1 MAKRK
6 RLTPAKAEYLEAP
19 TGLEHKAFGAL
30 SGPPIAQVSGNAAA
44 VAALDEVSAVL
55 QQARDEGRMIQALP
69 LSAIEDAHLVRDR
82 LASGLV
88 GDLTQGDED
97 WQALKDSLRARGQ
110 QVPIEV
116 LDLGAGRY
124 GLISGWRRLTV
135 LRQLAQEAD
144 PGTGDGP
151 SEVLALIR
159 QPETSAA
166 AYVAMVE
173 ENEIR
178 VGLSFFERARIVV
191 QAVDQGVYRNEKTA
205 LQGLF
210 STARPAKRSKIK
222 SFIPVVRQLGDIL
235 CFPTHIPERT
245 GLALS
250 KALTQDAGFAER
262 LAGVLQAGKP
272 AAAQDEALL
281 LAEALKGSL
290 RAATEPVSES
300 VCQPVK
306 PAETQLVL
314 DLIPGV
320 RLSARRGRV
329 VLDGG
334 EVTPGF
340 IERLQD
346 WVRSQG

>member
-6 RLTPAKAEYLEAP
+6 RLTPAKAEYLTAP
-19 TGLEHKAFGAL
+19 SGLEHKAFGTL
-30 SGPPIAQVSGNAAA
+30 TGPPIAQVSGDAAA
-44 VAALDEVSAVL
+44 VAALGEVSAVL
-55 QQARDEGRMIQALP
+55 QQAREEGRMIQS
-69 LSAIEDAHLVRDR
+69 LSLAAIEDAHLVRDR
-82 LASGLV
+82 LARDPAS
-88 GDLTQGDED
+88 DQMQADEE

-116 LDLGAGRY
+116 LELGEGRY

-135 LRQLAQEAD
+135 LRQLAQESGEDGD
-144 PGTGDGP
+144 PAP
-151 SEVLALIR
+151 EVLALIR
-159 QPETSAA
+159 RPETSAA

-191 QAVDQGVYRNEKTA
+191 QAVDQRVYRNEKKA

-222 SFIPVVRQLGDIL
+222 SFIPVVRELGEIL
-235 CFPTHIPERT
+235 RFPTHIPERT

-250 KALTQDAGFAER
+250 KALTQDPGFAKR
-262 LAGVLQAGKP
+262 LSDMLEAGDLGT
-272 AAAQDEALL
+272 AQDEALVF
-281 LAEALKGSL
+281 AKALK
-290 RAATEPVSES
+290 PVAVS
-300 VCQPVK
+300 VK
-306 PAETQLVL
+306 PPAKPKESQLIQE
-314 DLIPGV
+314 LIPGV
-320 RLSARRGRV
+320 HLSARRGRV
-329 VLDGG
+329 VLEGG
-334 EVTPGF
+334 EVNPGF